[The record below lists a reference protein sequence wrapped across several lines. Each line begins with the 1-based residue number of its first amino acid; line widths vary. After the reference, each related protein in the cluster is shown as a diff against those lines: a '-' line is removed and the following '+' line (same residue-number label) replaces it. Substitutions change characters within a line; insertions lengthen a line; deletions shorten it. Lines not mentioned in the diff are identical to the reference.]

1 MEFSNGCSLSEL
13 LISKKVKYPFLEAE
27 VNLVI
32 RQVVQG
38 VKALYEKTIVHRDLN
53 IKNVLIHFPE
63 LQPNT
68 KELQRQED
76 RFYRTELA
84 KRLELL
90 MSKPLTEVNFEIK
103 IADLGMARTLSY
115 GFHSESQVGTPG
127 YYAPELI
134 IKEYYDHKID
144 VWGIANIFY
153 NLMTKS
159 QLFPG

>member
-13 LISKKVKYPFLEAE
+13 LISKKMKYPFLEAE

>member
-68 KELQRQED
+68 KEL
-76 RFYRTELA
+76 
-84 KRLELL
+84 
-90 MSKPLTEVNFEIK
+90 
-103 IADLGMARTLSY
+103 
-115 GFHSESQVGTPG
+115 
-127 YYAPELI
+127 
-134 IKEYYDHKID
+134 
-144 VWGIANIFY
+144 
-153 NLMTKS
+153 
-159 QLFPG
+159 

>member
-153 NLMTKS
+153 NLMTK
-159 QLFPG
+159 

>member
-1 MEFSNGCSLSEL
+1 
-13 LISKKVKYPFLEAE
+13 
-27 VNLVI
+27 
-32 RQVVQG
+32 
-38 VKALYEKTIVHRDLN
+38 
-53 IKNVLIHFPE
+53 
-63 LQPNT
+63 
-68 KELQRQED
+68 
-76 RFYRTELA
+76 
-84 KRLELL
+84 

-153 NLMTKS
+153 NLMTK
-159 QLFPG
+159 

>member
-84 KRLELL
+84 KRLEIL

>member
-84 KRLELL
+84 KRLEIL

-153 NLMTKS
+153 NLMTK
-159 QLFPG
+159 